1 MDNQDQKDN
10 CEPRK
15 TCPGRYDEAR
25 IAHELRLT
33 ASGQSYYGNALYV
46 ALDIPCITAS
56 PEHKTAIQRYLRG
69 TQIATDHIRL
79 QEAAMMIATNTHTH
93 THLPGSIN

>member
-15 TCPGRYDEAR
+15 TCPGRYDEAG
-25 IAHELRLT
+25 IARELRLT
-33 ASGQSYYGNALYV
+33 AGGRSYCGNALHV

-79 QEAAMMIATNTHTH
+79 QEAAMMIVTNTHTY
-93 THLPGSIN
+93 LPGSIN